1 MRNKTLANACFGCT
15 VCKPEPKH
23 KGALLTWGQ
32 SSPEAKV
39 LVLSGPV
46 AFTESSVLD
55 SRYVESARSVFMG
68 TVYANIAAEI
78 FGSKWLDNPR
88 YIASS
93 ATRCDHATVGHR
105 DEVSLA
111 CSVYTRQLMRNVTGV
126 FTIGNLAKAQLL
138 AILGVDELMS
148 GTIVRISNWVVA
160 AADALVDGGLG
171 FGAEFNRKVDES

>member
-15 VCKPEPKH
+15 VCKPEPKR

-46 AFTESSVLD
+46 VFSD
-55 SRYVESARSVFMG
+55 SDTFDAGHIGFGRNQFMRSAY
-68 TVYANIAAEI
+68 YAAASKY
-78 FGSKWLDNPR
+78 FGNDWFDSPR
-88 YIASS
+88 YIASG
-93 ATRCDHATVGHR
+93 TIRCDRNTVALNQQTL
-105 DEVSLA
+105 LA

-126 FTIGNLAKAQLL
+126 FTLGSLAKAQLL
-138 AILGVDELMS
+138 TILGIDELMS

-160 AADALVDGGLG
+160 AVDDLVDVGLE
-171 FGAEFNRKVDES
+171 FGTEFNRKVDES

>member
-1 MRNKTLANACFGCT
+1 MLNKTLANACFGCT

-39 LVLSGPV
+39 LVLSGPF
-46 AFTESSVLD
+46 AFTESNVLD
-55 SRYVESARSVFMG
+55 SRYAGTVRNVFVG
-68 TVYANIAAEI
+68 TVYHNIAAEI
-78 FGSKWLDNPR
+78 FGSGWLDNPR

-93 ATRCDHATVGHR
+93 AIRCDHGTVGHR
-105 DEVSLA
+105 DEATLA

-126 FTIGNLAKAQLL
+126 FTIGELAKAQLL

-148 GTIVRISNWVVA
+148 GTIVRISNWIVA
-160 AADALVDGGLG
+160 AANDFVDGGLG
-171 FGAEFNRKVDES
+171 FGAEFDRKVDES